1 MITVSPMFEIR
12 EERVEDD
19 GNSTINITNDRLT
32 TEYFDDED
40 YGSLKEID
48 EKFGYFIQYLATA
61 LLCFTALQIYIAL
74 GKGHIL
80 SIIPLAALEIKNI
93 LYVLATIKIQKLP
106 VTMVALQ
113 NLMMP
118 LGVLISLTIIFISL
132 YTKVLSLIFSSFPL
146 FLSSGLD
153 LFFRVSRNNAFEKL
167 YVLVKSI

>member
-40 YGSLKEID
+40 YGSLKDID

-106 VTMVALQ
+106 ITISSLRT
-113 NLMMP
+113 LIMP
-118 LGVLISLTIIFISL
+118 FGVLISLALIFISL
-132 YTKVLSLIFSSFPL
+132 YTQVLSLTFSSFPL

-153 LFFRVSRNNAFEKL
+153 IFFRLSRHNVFEKL
-167 YVLVKSI
+167 YVIVRSI